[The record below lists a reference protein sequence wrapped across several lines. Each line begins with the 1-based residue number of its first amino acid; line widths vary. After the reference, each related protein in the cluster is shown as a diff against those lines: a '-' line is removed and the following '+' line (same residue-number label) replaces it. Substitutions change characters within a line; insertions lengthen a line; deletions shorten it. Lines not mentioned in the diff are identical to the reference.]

1 MCLLSQVLTKPRV
14 EEFKNLT
21 LAVDNE
27 AELRCVVTGSPEPL
41 VVFKKES
48 EPNDFVSGIN
58 ADDRISVTQETDEEG
73 RQVGM

>member
-1 MCLLSQVLTKPRV
+1 M